1 MNTSQAMERV
11 VPTCRT
17 AGRRP
22 VPENGIVLT
31 PEWIETFLERQRS
44 KSTTED
50 TVKRYRHA
58 LELLYADLPPNK
70 EVWQGTLAQW
80 RDSLQARGYAA
91 RTVNVSISAAN
102 SLLRYLGRRDLQL
115 MERLEPEEEVRPE
128 LTRTEYLRLLST
140 ARALGKEQLYLIIK
154 LFAGTGIA
162 VQDLPKVTVE
172 AVRSGSILVTQGG
185 ERQALHI
192 PTCLREELFQFA
204 AYAGR
209 RTGPLFVTG
218 AGNPLGRTNV
228 SSGIRKL
235 CWEAQVPEEKGNPR
249 CLRRLYQE
257 TCAGIET
264 NIKLLVEQAHDRLM
278 ETEQLSIGWED
289 HFRRI

>member
-1 MNTSQAMERV
+1 MNASQAMERL
-11 VPTCRT
+11 VPSYRT
-17 AGRRP
+17 AGRRRT
-22 VPENGIVLT
+22 PESGIILT
-31 PEWIETFLERQRS
+31 PERIEGFLEHQKS

-58 LELLYADLPPNK
+58 LELLYADLPPDK
-70 EVWQGTLAQW
+70 EIRRDTLAEW
-80 RDSLQARGYAA
+80 RDSLLERGYAP
-91 RTVNVSISAAN
+91 RTVNVSISAVN
-102 SLLRYLGRRDLQL
+102 SLLRYLGRRELQL
-115 MERLEPEEEVRPE
+115 MDRLEPKQEVHPE

-172 AVRSGSILVTQGG
+172 TVNTGNIVVTQSG
-185 ERQALHI
+185 ERQTLHI
-192 PTCLREELFQFA
+192 PPALREELLRFA
-204 AYAGR
+204 TRTGR

-218 AGNPLGRTNV
+218 AGRPLGRTNV

-235 CWEAQVPEEKGNPR
+235 CREAQVAEEKGNPR

-257 TCAGIET
+257 THAGIEA
-264 NIKLLVEQAHDRLM
+264 NIRLLVEQAHDRLL
-278 ETEQLSIGWED
+278 ETEQLSIGWELD
-289 HFRRI
+289 EP

>member
-1 MNTSQAMERV
+1 MMNTSQAIGRV
-11 VPTCRT
+11 VPSRRT
-17 AGRRP
+17 TSRRTE
-22 VPENGIVLT
+22 PESGIILT
-31 PEWIETFLERQRS
+31 QERIEAFLEHQNV

-58 LELLYADLPPNK
+58 LSLLYSDLPSNK
-70 EVWQGTLAQW
+70 ELFRDTLVQW
-80 RDSLQARGYAA
+80 RDSLLERGYAP

-102 SLLRYLGRRDLQL
+102 SLLAYLGRRDLQL
-115 MERLEPEEEVRPE
+115 MERLEPEQEIRPE

-140 ARALGKEQLYLIIK
+140 ARALEKEPLYLIIK

-172 AVRSGSILVTQGG
+172 AVHSGSIVVTQGG

-192 PTCLREELFQFA
+192 PSCLREELLHFA
-204 AYAGR
+204 TRTGR
-209 RTGPLFVTG
+209 RAGPIFVTG
-218 AGNPLGRTNV
+218 AGSPLGRTNI

-235 CWEAQVPEEKGNPR
+235 CGEAQVPEEKGNPR

-257 TCAGIET
+257 TCAGIEV
-264 NIKLLVEQAHDRLM
+264 NIRLLVEQAHDRLM
-278 ETEQLSIGWED
+278 ESEQLSVGWD
-289 HFRRI
+289 QDI